1 MYNDEER
8 MIFMNT
14 IIFAQRLREARSLS
28 GTTQAKLSEKSGVTP
43 ATISAYENSNGEK
56 GKNPSLDNAVKLADA
71 LNVSLDWLCGLSSTN
86 KRVKISDFVKQLISL
101 SDKLPIEI
109 DEILVEDCETSLPK
123 AFEKISENPNEYSLK
138 TENNQRKISTI
149 TIADYDIQ
157 TFLKDWIKIKNLYI
171 NDTIDENL
179 YNLWLEQQFRNMDL
193 KQMELPVIPELLLS
207 D

>member
-14 IIFAQRLREARSLS
+14 IIFAQRLREARTLS

-56 GKNPSLDNAVKLADA
+56 GKNPSLDNAVKLAEA

-123 AFEKISENPNEYSLK
+123 AFKKISENPNEYSLK
-138 TENNQRKISTI
+138 TKNNRHKISTI
-149 TIADYDIQ
+149 TIADSDIQ
-157 TFLKDWIKIKNLYI
+157 TFLKDWLKIKNLYI

>member
-1 MYNDEER
+1 